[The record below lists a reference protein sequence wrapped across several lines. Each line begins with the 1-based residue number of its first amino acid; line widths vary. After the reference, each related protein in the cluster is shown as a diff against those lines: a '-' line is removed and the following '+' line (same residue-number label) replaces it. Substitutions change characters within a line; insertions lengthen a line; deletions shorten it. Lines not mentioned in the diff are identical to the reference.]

1 VPPKNAAAETLCRRF
16 RRRPALQLNEL
27 LGALGTRSRMTV
39 FRQLKAV
46 GYLCSYTHARR
57 YYTLASIPQFDEHGL
72 WFHQGVGFSRAGTL
86 KETVVELVDG
96 SDDGRTHSELAG
108 LLRLRAHNTL
118 LVLLREGRI
127 GREPVGNV
135 YLYVSVDAMRA
146 AEQIGRRQESA
157 PPAPVSTEV
166 VIAVLV
172 EVLQTCKTLAPPS
185 QVAARLALRRMSV
198 TVKQVEQV
206 YAQHG
211 LEAGKKTAA
220 PGSRPSQRSE
230 R

>member
-1 VPPKNAAAETLCRRF
+1 MPPKNAAAEALYRRF
-16 RRRPALQLNEL
+16 RRHPILQLSEL
-27 LGALGTRSRMTV
+27 LRTLRTRSRMTV
-39 FRQLKAV
+39 FRRLKAV

-72 WFHQGVGFSRAGTL
+72 WFHRGVGFSRAGTL

-96 SDDGRTHSELAG
+96 ADDGRTHSELEG
-108 LLRLRAHNTL
+108 LLKLRVHNTL
-118 LVLLREGRI
+118 LVLLRESRI
-127 GREPVGNV
+127 AREPAGNV

-146 AEQIGRRQESA
+146 AEQIGQRQEGA
-157 PPAPVSTEV
+157 PPAPVSSEV
-166 VIAVLV
+166 VIAVLA

-185 QVAARLALRRMSV
+185 QVAARLAARSMSV

-220 PGSRPSQRSE
+220 PGSRPSKRSE